1 MAKELSGDF
10 RKYMN
15 KNYLGSWDIPDSED
29 LIATIDHV
37 EQEQVEN
44 AKVKELKLTIH
55 FTDKKLKP
63 MILNSTNAQSISK
76 VAGTTKVEKW
86 KNVRI
91 AIYTAKVTAFGTTT
105 DALRIRDYAPKSS
118 ELFCA
123 DCGTLIAPS
132 GKFSARAIAERARS
146 KYGVYLCMDCALA
159 RAEEQAAPVE
169 EEASESEIEASES
182 EEVQSE

>member
-15 KNYLGSWDIPDSED
+15 KNYLGSWDIPDGED
-29 LIATIDHV
+29 LTATIDHV

-44 AKVKELKLTIH
+44 AKGKELKLTIH
-55 FTDKKLKP
+55 FTDKELKP
-63 MILNSTNAQSISK
+63 MILNSTNSQSISK

-91 AIYTAKVTAFGTTT
+91 AIHTAKVTAFGTTT

-118 ELFCA
+118 DLFCT
-123 DCGTLIAPS
+123 DCGTLITPS
-132 GKFSARAIAERARS
+132 GKFSARAIAERAKS
-146 KYGVYLCMDCALA
+146 KYGVYLCMDCALT
-159 RAEEQAAPVE
+159 RAEEQAAPE
-169 EEASESEIEASES
+169 EELSESAEETAG
-182 EEVQSE
+182 EVQDE